1 MYVFV
6 GLSLLGI
13 IFTILAF
20 ASAKK
25 TYHDN
30 ILESPNEALD
40 EAFSDGYKVA
50 GLDDDLDF
58 LDNGGVFYSD
68 EDDSMSETK
77 LITYGDDN
85 KLSEDKRLVK
95 SENLPK
101 EEKII

>member
-58 LDNGGVFYSD
+58 LDNGGVFIQ
-68 EDDSMSETK
+68 MKMTQC
-77 LITYGDDN
+77 L
-85 KLSEDKRLVK
+85 KLSL
-95 SENLPK
+95 
-101 EEKII
+101 